1 VNNNSSNL
9 YGIELQLQL
18 PASGYCGTS
27 GFYNTASGQ
36 LNPAV
41 SCTLTGYYCSDTSAT
56 CFGVVYAY
64 PNNQSPPYEFWYYY
78 YGGYTVSEVDLSPI
92 ATIQITNNCSE
103 TIYVTPIWSFYTNY
117 HYYSLSPGQ
126 TLELKVGNGWAFT
139 IGNAD
144 LVNQV
149 GASNPTVNVYW
160 YNFGVQKLNGDFP
173 VCYTITTSNTNP
185 HIAPL

>member
-1 VNNNSSNL
+1 VNNNTSES
-9 YGIELQLQL
+9 YGIEIQLQL

-27 GFYNTASGQ
+27 GFYNTASGI
-36 LNPAV
+36 LTANN
-41 SCTLTGYYCSDTSAT
+41 SCTLTGYYCNDTNAT

-64 PNNQSPPYEFWYYY
+64 PNDQSPPYEFWYYY
-78 YGGYTVSEVDLSPI
+78 YGGYTVSEVDLNPI
-92 ATIQITNNCSE
+92 TTINITNNCSQ

-117 HYYSLSPGQ
+117 HYYSIPPGQ
-126 TLELKVGNGWAFT
+126 TLNLQVGNGWSWT

-160 YNFGVQKLNGDFP
+160 FNNGVQKLNGNFP
-173 VCYTITTSNTNP
+173 ECYSIS
-185 HIAPL
+185 